1 MSADSSLALGLQVL
15 AGLSLA
21 ACCGLRAFLP
31 PFVIGLV
38 ARLGAADL
46 LPVDPLP
53 LADSLH
59 WLSSTPALIVFG
71 AATVFELLADKVP
84 VVDHVLDVV
93 QTIVRPLSGALVFAA
108 ALSDVSPLAGA
119 IAGLLAGGSVAGG
132 VHVLKAKIRLLSTL
146 GTGGIASPV
155 LSTLEDLF
163 ALAGS
168 FLAMVAAV
176 LAAILVA
183 SGVLFTL
190 YLVIK
195 FLRRVSRLDPGRAA
209 EVQNRSSNITI

>member
-1 MSADSSLALGLQVL
+1 MSADGSLALGLQVL

-31 PFVIGLV
+31 PFVIGLI
-38 ARLGAADL
+38 ARLGAAGL
-46 LPVDPLP
+46 LPVEALP

-71 AATVFELLADKVP
+71 GATVFELLADKVP
-84 VVDHVLDVV
+84 VVDHVLDLV
-93 QTIVRPLSGALVFAA
+93 QTIVRPLAGALVFAA
-108 ALSDVSPLAGA
+108 ALSDVSPLTGA
-119 IAGLLAGGSVAGG
+119 IAGLLAGGTVAGG

-146 GTGGIASPV
+146 GTGGIASPII
-155 LSTLEDLF
+155 STLEDLF

-183 SGVLFTL
+183 GGTLFTL
-190 YLVIK
+190 YLVMK
-195 FLRRVSRLDPGRAA
+195 FLRRVGRLAPERAA
-209 EVQNRSSNITI
+209 EVQDSSSNLTI